1 MSSMSHQESKIRSAS
16 FSQPVDIPTRLVKHF
31 GNDLHLLYPHLSP
44 LLTHIII
51 KSSIQDLH
59 NCPLIPIEAETRP
72 QLGYLLLLQAQWQLE
87 FGVEYF
93 ALLGKDDLTSFLKL
107 YFHIDHLTLPEAE
120 SLNR

>member
-1 MSSMSHQESKIRSAS
+1 MSHQESKIRLAS
-16 FSQPVDIPTRLVKHF
+16 FSRPVDIPTRLVKHF

-59 NCPLIPIEAETRP
+59 NCPFIPVEAETWP
-72 QLGYLLLLQAQWQLE
+72 QLGYLLLLQAQWQLK
-87 FGVEYF
+87 FGV
-93 ALLGKDDLTSFLKL
+93 ALLGKDDLPSFLKL
-107 YFHIDHLTLPEAE
+107 YFHFDHLTLPEAE